1 MKFNKNNYI
10 FILLFFIIVI
20 ILLLLIYKNSI
31 ENFTNSN
38 IVKNNNIHNI
48 TLDPNDNL
56 YNKYFGSFIK
66 SSSNKN
72 INNGF
77 NLFKIDDTFAS
88 NKWIKVNDF
97 NDSLFIQNNIIIY
110 DITYDKNKKMMC
122 IGLFYDKDNNPI
134 YNIYR
139 KNDINLNSEWELLA
153 YDSKIKSL
161 CYDIKTEKLLGIS
174 SYNGQ
179 IYQQNDWNYFGNTT
193 PMVTTVK
200 KESSSLN
207 QSDKNTSNTLVP
219 KISYNESTNLED
231 ESDSEYLDDDE
242 SEDNI
247 DMFQDYSS
255 NKLSNND
262 IEDNKIEGWTG
273 PINHDKPMKKIMYSS
288 DEIMIGIGLFDNFIY
303 KKEGNNWKTSYWDTK
318 QINKTRV
325 YDLIYDSTGCFIATS
340 SNGILIQNQVGFMMP
355 FINYLNYNRHNKKN
369 LLLKPQILKYKLGY
383 NILNDDNLKIEN
395 HPNVDINLF
404 KYLQKI
410 YEIKKL
416 SLDLCSSR
424 KYIRNKDKQN
434 DNNSLNYKYREID
447 DLYEKIEEINE
458 SLTE

>member
-48 TLDPNDNL
+48 TLDPTDNL

-77 NLFKIDDTFAS
+77 NLFKVDDTFAS
-88 NKWIKVNDF
+88 NKWIKDDVF
-97 NDSLFIQNNIIIY
+97 NDSIFIDNNIIIY
-110 DITYDKNKKMMC
+110 DITYDKNNKMMC
-122 IGLFYDKDNNPI
+122 IGLFYDKNNNSI

-139 KNDINLNSEWELLA
+139 KKNINLNSEWELLA

-179 IYQQNDWNYFGNTT
+179 IYQQNDWNYYGNTT
-193 PMVTTVK
+193 IINPKTPMVK
-200 KESSSLN
+200 AISN
-207 QSDKNTSNTLVP
+207 QIDTFEE
-219 KISYNESTNLED
+219 IE
-231 ESDSEYLDDDE
+231 DE
-242 SEDNI
+242 SEDESQEN
-247 DMFQDYSS
+247 FVS
-255 NKLSNND
+255 NKSSDND
-262 IEDNKIEGWTG
+262 VEDNKIDGWTG
-273 PINHDKPMKKIMYSS
+273 PINHDIPMKKIMFSS
-288 DEIMIGIGLFDNFIY
+288 DEIMIGIGLFDNYIY
-303 KKEGNNWKTSYWDTK
+303 KKEGNNWKTSYWNTTK
-318 QINKTRV
+318 INKTKV
-325 YDLIYDSTGCFIATS
+325 YDLIYDSTGCLIATS
-340 SNGILIQNQVGFMMP
+340 PNGILIQNKVGFMMP
-355 FINYLNYNRHNKKN
+355 FINYLNYNRHNKKK
-369 LLLKPQILKYKLGY
+369 LLLKSQILKYKLGY
-383 NILNDDNLKIEN
+383 DILNDDNLKIEN
-395 HPNVDINLF
+395 HPDADINLLN
-404 KYLQKI
+404 YLQKI

-424 KYIRNKDKQN
+424 KYIRNKDKQT
-434 DNNSLNYKYREID
+434 DNESLNSKYRDID
-447 DLYEKIEEINE
+447 DLYGKIEEINE
-458 SLTE
+458 SLSK